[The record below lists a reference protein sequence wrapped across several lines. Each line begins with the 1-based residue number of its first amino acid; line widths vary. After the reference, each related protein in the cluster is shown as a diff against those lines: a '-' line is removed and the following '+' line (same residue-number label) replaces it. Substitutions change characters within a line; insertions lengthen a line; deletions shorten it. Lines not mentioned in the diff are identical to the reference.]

1 MECSAKLSVR
11 GAKGMAKGTG
21 PITTFE
27 ALAVA
32 SQFGISLVVCVVL
45 GYLAGHWLDDRLNSG
60 IIFTLIGVLLG
71 LVAAVSNTIR
81 LNNALMR
88 KHGAGSVSNTA
99 RTTESVRRANDG
111 NTMDEVEEAD

>member
-1 MECSAKLSVR
+1 MSGLPHQRALLRCSAKLSVR

-45 GYLAGHWLDDRLNSG
+45 GYLAGHWIDDRLNTG

-71 LVAAVSNTIR
+71 LVAAVTNTVR
-81 LNNALMR
+81 LYRALMR
-88 KHGAGSVSNTA
+88 KLD
-99 RTTESVRRANDG
+99 NDTL
-111 NTMDEVEEAD
+111 NRDTPPT